1 MISSLEVINGMN
13 YKIVL
18 KIIGNV
24 LVYEALLLLLPFAI
38 ALTYS
43 GEDANSFL
51 ITIAITLIVALVL
64 RNIKIKDK
72 SMYAKEG
79 FLTVGLAWIAIAA
92 FGALPFVISG
102 SIPSY
107 IDAFFETVSGFTTTG
122 ATILT
127 EVESLPK
134 GILFW
139 RSLTHWIG
147 GMGFLIFVLALV
159 PTIGSNSIHLLKA
172 ESPGPNPGKIV
183 PKIRETAKILY
194 IIYLVLTIIQ
204 TILLILSGLSV
215 YDSVIHALGTAGTGG
230 FSNMNLSVGAF
241 NNPAAEWIITI
252 FMIIFGVNFSLYF
265 QLIKGNIK
273 GFFKNEE
280 LKYYLLIVLVS
291 IVFIAINIIDFNN
304 GNIGL
309 SIRQS
314 SFQVASII
322 STTGYA
328 TTDFNLWP
336 SLSKTIIMILMIVG
350 AMAGSTAGGIKTI
363 RLVIMM
369 KAIRRGIDKI
379 LHPKR
384 IQSVKVDGKV
394 VDEETISGVLLFIG
408 AYSVIYLIALFIVS
422 FDGFDLVS
430 NITAVLTAISNVG
443 PGLEMVGPV
452 GNFSAFS
459 NLSKIVLSFCML
471 AGRLEIYP
479 MLIMFSK
486 SIWKRT
492 Y

>member
-1 MISSLEVINGMN
+1 MN

-147 GMGFLIFVLALV
+147 GMGFLIFILALV

-204 TILLILSGLSV
+204 TILLIMSGLSV

-241 NNPAAEWIITI
+241 NNPTAEWIITI
-252 FMIIFGVNFSLYF
+252 FMILFGVNFSLYF

-304 GNIGL
+304 GNIVL

-422 FDGFDLVS
+422 FDGFDLVT
-430 NITAVLTAISNVG
+430 NITSVLTAISNVG
-443 PGLEMVGPV
+443 PGLEMVGPM
-452 GNFSAFS
+452 GNFSNFS
-459 NLSKIVLSFCML
+459 KLSKIVLSFCML